1 MQTAMPVKDQVV
13 SANIEFYREI
23 AEKYDR
29 YESCASD
36 AFFQEMLENDVD
48 EMGRSLQNQFGQI
61 RCLDCGGGTGNLT
74 LKLLRRGWAVTVV
87 DVSPDMLEISR
98 TKIRASDYTA
108 RFVNDSI
115 EHFLASSAEEF
126 EVIAFS
132 SVLHHLYS
140 PVQVVREAA
149 ARIRPGGFFYSNF
162 DPVFPSSRLVGTCF
176 YNFDTILAKLLYDR
190 KDLLPGMARRFRKLT
205 LPRDAAHARAI
216 ASPGDLAEYHARQ
229 GLDDSSIGA
238 ALEGQG
244 FRVTRV
250 RYAAGRTKMTRWI
263 NNRLGAFLSFKLL
276 AQRKDDRPENLTQ
289 ELSRKEGN

>member
-13 SANIEFYREI
+13 SANVEFYREI
-23 AEKYDR
+23 AQKYDH
-29 YESCASD
+29 YETCTSD
-36 AFFQEMLENDVD
+36 NFFQEMLENDVD
-48 EMGRSLQNQFGQI
+48 EMGRRLENQFEQI

-87 DVSPDMLEISR
+87 DVSPDMLEVSR
-98 TKIRASDYTA
+98 AKINASGYTA

-115 EHFLASSAEEF
+115 EHFLASSTEDF
-126 EVIAFS
+126 EIIAFS

-140 PVQVVREAA
+140 PVQVVREVT

-162 DPVFPSSRLVGTCF
+162 DPVFPSSRLMATCF
-176 YNFDTILAKLLYDR
+176 CNFDTILAKLLYDR
-190 KDLLPGMARRFRKLT
+190 KDLLPGMTRRFRKLA

-216 ASPGDLAEYHARQ
+216 ASSGDLAEYHARE
-229 GLDDSSIGA
+229 GLDDLSIAA

-244 FRVTRV
+244 FDVNRA

-263 NNRLGAFLSFKLL
+263 NNRLGASLSFKLV
-276 AQRKDDRPENLTQ
+276 ARRKNDRPANR
-289 ELSRKEGN
+289 S